1 MTDQAMNNAGMNS
14 GASAAFAQDAP
25 AMAPAAPHPT
35 QSFYWSVR
43 RELWEHRSIYLAP
56 LAVAGLLIVGVTI
69 AAFGRPNG
77 ARVLEDMNPDQQRQL
92 LGMPFDIAAYAL
104 MGVGFLVAV
113 FYCLD
118 ALYGER
124 RDRSI
129 LFWKSLPVSDAT
141 TVLSKAMVPIFIIP
155 LVCFVTTIAAQA
167 VMSVIVTVGL
177 ALHGV
182 HGTVSVTQLP
192 LVQMSAMLAF
202 HLLAI
207 HGIWYAPVYAWLLL
221 VSAWAKRAPFLWAV
235 LPPLGIGLVEKLA
248 FDTTYFLRMIGQRF
262 NGVGA
267 GNTFT
272 MKNVMMHGMADMG
285 AGGFLTAPG
294 LWLGL
299 LVTAALLFGAMQVRR
314 SRGPL

>member
-1 MTDQAMNNAGMNS
+1 MTDQAINNASLNP
-14 GASAAFAQDAP
+14 GASVAFAQDAP
-25 AMAPAAPHPT
+25 ASPAALHPT

-77 ARVLEDMNPDQQRQL
+77 ARVLVDMDPDQQRQL

-104 MGVGFLVAV
+104 MGVAFLVAV

-129 LFWKSLPVSDAT
+129 LFWKSLPVADAT
-141 TVLSKAMVPIFIIP
+141 TVLSKAIVPIFIIP
-155 LVCFVTTIAAQA
+155 LVCFLMTIAAQA
-167 VMSVIVTVGL
+167 AMSVIIAAGL

-182 HGTVSVTQLP
+182 HGTLSVTQLP

-202 HLLAI
+202 HLIAI
-207 HGIWYAPVYAWLLL
+207 HGIWYAPIYAWLLL

-235 LPPLGIGLVEKLA
+235 LLPLGIGLVERLA
-248 FDTTYFLRMIGQRF
+248 FGTSFFLEIIGRRF
-262 NGVGA
+262 NGGGA
-267 GNTFT
+267 GDTFT
-272 MKNVMMHGMADMG
+272 MKNVMMHGMSGMG
-285 AGGFLTAPG
+285 VTGYLTAPG

-299 LVTAALLFGAMQVRR
+299 LVAAALLFGAMQVRR
-314 SRGPL
+314 YRGPL